1 MGQSPFAGGASGVIQ
16 FLSLY
21 LLVLA
26 FFILLVAISTF
37 EDIKSKAVMDSLSST
52 FASVL
57 PPTTSLTTFTSDTGN
72 VLAGQEFLDEVKGL
86 FETEVGVT
94 KVEIIQSGQ
103 LLRVVLSADELF
115 AAGEPKIRDAQLPL
129 VDRVVG
135 TLSASPPGLLHEIEF
150 VIATESRD
158 GRILPVE
165 QTLQMARAGEFARQL
180 IARGAPRQS
189 VSIGLRRGRADQ
201 IELLFRVRSRKDARK
216 LTDRLSGQP
225 DAQGEEP

>member
-1 MGQSPFAGGASGVIQ
+1 
-16 FLSLY
+16 
-21 LLVLA
+21 
-26 FFILLVAISTF
+26 
-37 EDIKSKAVMDSLSST
+37 MDSLSST

-94 KVEIIQSGQ
+94 KIEIIQSGQ

-150 VIATESRD
+150 VIATESPD

-189 VSIGLRRGRADQ
+189 VSIGLRRGRPDQ